1 MNNTW
6 KLSILGA
13 VALAASSAVMA
24 IGCTVTT
31 TSGPL
36 DDGGT
41 ADSSTSDGGGDSAT
55 GDSGGDGGGTCT
67 ATAACPIIASNGGVT
82 FDPPNGC
89 GTCDK
94 CSATNCCAVVTNCFA
109 TVDGGTSDCE
119 SLFNCIIGCAATD
132 GGNQCAA
139 ACKGAYDVDGGNPTY
154 DLLTAADNCQAS
166 KCNTE
171 CQ

>member
-6 KLSILGA
+6 KLSIMGA

-41 ADSSTSDGGGDSAT
+41 ADSSTSDGGTDSAT
-55 GDSGGDGGGTCT
+55 ADSGGDTGTTTCT
-67 ATAACPIIASNGGVT
+67 ATTACPIIASNNGVT
-82 FDPPNGC
+82 FDNPSC

-94 CSATNCCAVVTNCFA
+94 CSATNCCAQVTKCF
-109 TVDGGTSDCE
+109 TPEDGGTSDCE
-119 SLFNCIIGCAATD
+119 SLFNCLLTCAAQD
-132 GGNQCAA
+132 AGVDMCKA
-139 ACKGAYDVDGGNPTY
+139 ACKAAYPQQAFDD
-154 DLLTAADNCQAS
+154 LTAADTCQTNSCAMD
-166 KCNTE
+166 